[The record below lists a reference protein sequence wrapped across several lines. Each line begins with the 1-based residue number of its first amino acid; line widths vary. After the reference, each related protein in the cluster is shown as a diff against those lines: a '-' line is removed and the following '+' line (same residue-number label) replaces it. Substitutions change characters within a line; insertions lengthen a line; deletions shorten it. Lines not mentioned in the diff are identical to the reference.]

1 MQAPALFNEND
12 REITMYPY
20 LEEISDIDEIQQ
32 TISYKM
38 FLILF
43 WTDSRIILRDDVISN
58 EFIPTSLELG

>member
-1 MQAPALFNEND
+1 
-12 REITMYPY
+12 MYPY

-43 WTDSRIILRDDVISN
+43 WTDSRIILREDVSSN